1 MSQSKHDPTLSLPQ
15 VLDDVVEHLPESFD
29 LEAIRARVD
38 EPSPYAMVAIQ
49 ARQPICRMACSWTAC
64 SPLSELLC

>member
-1 MSQSKHDPTLSLPQ
+1 MSQ

-29 LEAIRARVD
+29 LEAIRVRVD

-49 ARQPICRMACSWTAC
+49 ARPFRLVAMQVESMQPVSDHGAGM
-64 SPLSELLC
+64 LLRW